1 MTQPVPKNSSA
12 IKPGIK
18 IHCIHPDW
26 LMSCKRLA
34 ATAIEGINIGINR
47 TNVAPSNA
55 ASDTPLYPK
64 RKPATKKYPKQK
76 SEYNCSD
83 HCNFEEKNCDD
94 KFQNYQELIIHMKK
108 HLKV

>member
-1 MTQPVPKNSSA
+1 MTKPVPKNSSA

-55 ASDTPLYPK
+55 ASDTPLKPK
-64 RKPATKKYPKQK
+64 RKPATKKYTKQNRTKYQNSDLDALPSNLAYFPKHVL
-76 SEYNCSD
+76 SD
-83 HCNFEEKNCDD
+83 SVNP
-94 KFQNYQELIIHMKK
+94 IT
-108 HLKV
+108 